1 VRAQQRSERARACAR
16 ARVRVGSAH
25 SRVFALRA
33 RKRTLPRTRAAP
45 HRLASP
51 RLASP
56 RPAPPPSLA
65 ARVDLLFPCIVVARL
80 WRERPFSRPLA
91 PGVDLALKAA
101 ASVVFAS
108 FAAAGV
114 AWYFTCES
122 ETRGDVIDARCPKC
136 KD

>member
-1 VRAQQRSERARACAR
+1 MAHAATQRRAS
-16 ARVRVGSAH
+16 ARVRAH
-25 SRVFALRA
+25 LLTASPIPLPLRA
-33 RKRTLPRTRAAP
+33 
-45 HRLASP
+45 
-51 RLASP
+51 
-56 RPAPPPSLA
+56 
-65 ARVDLLFPCIVVARL
+65 DLLFPCIVVARL

-91 PGVDLALKAA
+91 PGLDLALKVS

-122 ETRGDVIDARCPKC
+122 QTRGDVIDARCPKC